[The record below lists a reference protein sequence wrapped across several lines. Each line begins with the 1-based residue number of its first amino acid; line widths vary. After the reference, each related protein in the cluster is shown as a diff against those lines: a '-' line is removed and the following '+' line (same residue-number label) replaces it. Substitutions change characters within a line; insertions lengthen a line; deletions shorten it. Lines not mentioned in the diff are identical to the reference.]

1 MRLQGSGPSLAPRP
15 PDIDLLLASLVL
27 DYPAGSL
34 LFLRADPSNP
44 LAWRTVEGVDL
55 SADSMMPDYL
65 VLDGQQRLTSLS
77 VALNGRG
84 EHLFFMDLRLL
95 EDDDL
100 ENAIYPL
107 RRTKAEQR
115 GLTTREGQ
123 FENHTYPLVVHI
135 RWSTYG
141 GPHTGTRKTGSMW
154 PRSRT
159 LSRRHIALRLGSD
172 KGPRATGERS
182 PGAASQ

>member
-1 MRLQGSGPSLAPRP
+1 VRGALALCERLRRSLTGDYDSRHTKRSETALAQFQTNPWKLSDLLTRLDGGKIVLPEFQRSFVWKP
-15 PDIDLLLASLVL
+15 PDIDLLLTSLVL

-55 SADSMMPDYL
+55 SADTITPDYL

-95 EDDDL
+95 EDEDL

-107 RRTKAEQR
+107 RRTKAEQK
-115 GLTTREGQ
+115 GLATREGQ
-123 FENHTYPLVVHI
+123 F
-135 RWSTYG
+135 
-141 GPHTGTRKTGSMW
+141 GTT
-154 PRSRT
+154 P
-159 LSRRHIALRLGSD
+159 I
-172 KGPRATGERS
+172 P
-182 PGAASQ
+182 